1 VSTGKLIAIFLFSVL
16 LRGQVPGERF
26 TVSGEIQYEGP
37 LNGFEVQ
44 LFDVQNHT
52 IVERSFTSS
61 DGRFRFFQASTGLY
75 QVRVVAAPG
84 EEPVMEESHQL
95 SANGSPLVLR
105 LPRREENQA
114 PAGTVSIRE
123 LAHPVKERAVRA
135 AMQAQHYREA
145 NDAAR
150 AIEKFEEAIRIDSGF
165 RDARTNLGA
174 LYAHAGRRAEAME
187 QFQKALEIG
196 PPDVIIYANLAWGNL
211 TSRDYSAAE
220 DFARKAVAMDGK
232 NAKAHFLLGAALAM
246 QSGKEAEAL
255 EQLRISAPEQPQ
267 ALGLM
272 AKIRGGR

>member
-1 VSTGKLIAIFLFSVL
+1 VSTGKLIAIFLFSVV
-16 LRGQVPGERF
+16 LRAQAPGERF

-44 LFDVQNHT
+44 LYDVQNHT

-61 DGRFRFFQASTGLY
+61 DGRFRFFQAGAGLY
-75 QVRVVAAPG
+75 QVRVVTAPG

-95 SANGSPLVLR
+95 SPNGSPLVLQ
-105 LPRREENQA
+105 LPKRAVNQA

-145 NDAAR
+145 NDTAR
-150 AIEKFEEAIRIDSGF
+150 AIEKLEEAIRIDSGF

-196 PPDVIIYANLAWGNL
+196 PPDAIIYANLAWGNL
-211 TSRDYSAAE
+211 AARDFADGE
-220 DFARKAVAMDGK
+220 DWARKAVALDGR

-246 QSGKEAEAL
+246 EPGKEVEAL
-255 EQLRISAPEQPQ
+255 EQLRIAAPEQPQ
-267 ALGLM
+267 ALRLM